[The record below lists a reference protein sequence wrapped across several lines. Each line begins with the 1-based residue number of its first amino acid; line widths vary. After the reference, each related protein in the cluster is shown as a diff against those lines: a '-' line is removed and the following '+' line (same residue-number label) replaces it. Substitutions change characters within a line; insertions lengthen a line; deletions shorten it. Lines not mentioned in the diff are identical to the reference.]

1 MDLQKIKQ
9 SIKKHEGLELK
20 PYLCPNKKLTIGYG
34 RNLQDRGITQ
44 IEAETMLERDLL
56 DIKLELE
63 DSIKFFHKLDHIRQN
78 VLIEMAYNMGVTNL
92 LEFKNTLKFME
103 KGDFINA
110 SEEMLDSE
118 WHRDFME
125 YDMKDGKRNKNG
137 LLRSEYLSIV
147 MREGVYEWNF

>member
-9 SIKKHEGLELK
+9 SIKKHEGLKLK

-34 RNLQDRGITQ
+34 RNLQDNGITI
-44 IEAETMLERDLL
+44 IEAEKLLETDLL
-56 DIKLELE
+56 NLKLELE

-78 VLIEMAYNMGVTNL
+78 VLIEMAYNMGVPNL

-110 SEEMLDSE
+110 SIEMLDSQ
-118 WHRDFME
+118 WHRDFLQ
-125 YDMKDGKRNKNG
+125 YDLKDGKKNNNG

-147 MREGVYEWNF
+147 MKDGVY

>member
-1 MDLQKIKQ
+1 MDLLKIKE
-9 SIKKHEGLELK
+9 SIKKHEGLKLK
-20 PYLCPNKKLTIGYG
+20 PYLCPNQKLTIGYG
-34 RNLQDRGITQ
+34 RNLQDNGITVL
-44 IEAETMLERDLL
+44 EAEKLLETDLL
-56 DIKLELE
+56 NLKLELE

-78 VLIEMAYNMGVTNL
+78 VLIEMAYNMGVPKL
-92 LEFKNTLKFME
+92 LNFKNTLEYMR

-110 SEEMLDSE
+110 SEEMLNSK

-125 YDMKDGKRNKNG
+125 YDLIDGKRNNNG